1 MLLKVKSCVSQA
13 SREANSSGHRFQNTA
28 VRAGCLCQLRMDT
41 TFFIN
46 NPKYIFLMV
55 TPAMV
60 GPNGSGYFPSLDVS
74 SEITYP
80 PTNNFFFACQNI
92 QHRYQR
98 SFSVRTRGAIYG

>member
-13 SREANSSGHRFQNTA
+13 SREPNSSEHRFQNTA
-28 VRAGCLCQLRMDT
+28 VRAGLSLPIKDGHD
-41 TFFIN
+41 FVN

-80 PTNNFFFACQNI
+80 PKNNFVFACQNI